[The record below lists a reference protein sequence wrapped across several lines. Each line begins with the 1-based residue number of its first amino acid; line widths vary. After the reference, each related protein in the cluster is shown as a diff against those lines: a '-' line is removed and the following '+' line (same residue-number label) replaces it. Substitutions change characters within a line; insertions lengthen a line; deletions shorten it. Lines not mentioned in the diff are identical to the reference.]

1 MQEKQSYSQQLIHCQ
16 MSHELGLPICRVVRS
31 GLTGMLRRR
40 NIPYLVHSNAGNAM
54 VTDHE
59 NQAPSADPSSSSL
72 SHRDT
77 VTEGLQHAEFSA
89 FKVDATSEL
98 SMFGFQDVSTSENG
112 GLSLH
117 QLPGHAWHASHDNE
131 IGLDQVDSQRLISTK
146 DAWALEDI
154 IQQNCD
160 DIVQQDYSALFD
172 IQEDI
177 AMGTLI
183 DQADPA
189 FWQM

>member
-1 MQEKQSYSQQLIHCQ
+1 MRNFRPL
-16 MSHELGLPICRVVRS
+16 R
-31 GLTGMLRRR
+31 LTRPANYQCLDSR
-40 NIPYLVHSNAGNAM
+40 
-54 VTDHE
+54 T
-59 NQAPSADPSSSSL
+59 
-72 SHRDT
+72 
-77 VTEGLQHAEFSA
+77 
-89 FKVDATSEL
+89 
-98 SMFGFQDVSTSENG
+98 FQRPRNG

-117 QLPGHAWHASHDNE
+117 QLPGHAWHAAHDNE

-177 AMGTLI
+177 AMGTLK